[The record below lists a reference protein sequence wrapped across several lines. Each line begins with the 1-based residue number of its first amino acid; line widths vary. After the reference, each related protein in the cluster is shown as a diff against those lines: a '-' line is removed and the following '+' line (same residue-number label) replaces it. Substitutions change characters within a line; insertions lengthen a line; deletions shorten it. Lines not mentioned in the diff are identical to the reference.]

1 MKITNAKKALLKAD
15 FVITESGRIIKAR
28 RPKSSHYLEIYCNG
42 YGGNVSV
49 IDVREDGK
57 NDDPQSDYHAG
68 WFARNLKQA
77 IEMIDQDEQYD
88 KEQEAQ

>member
-15 FVITESGRIIKAR
+15 FVITESNRIIKAR

-42 YGGNVSV
+42 YGDNVSV